1 MLLSSLFVGG
11 PSAAR
16 IARCLDEGAQLVVY
30 GCMSGQSPTFSW
42 ERWVDGEMLP
52 RTRVHCID
60 RGFNLRRWMDAHRKE
75 IPAMLLSLAKLVNN
89 DRLSVNFTEYELSS
103 EFEEAL
109 EHAMEYDTKVWE
121 RLLSGET

>member
-1 MLLSSLFVGG
+1 MGGGVGG

-16 IARCLDEGAQLVVY
+16 LARCLDEGAQLVVY

-42 ERWVDGEMLP
+42 ERWVDGEM
-52 RTRVHCID
+52 RC

-89 DRLSVNFTEYELSS
+89 DRLCVNFTEYELSS

-109 EHAMEYDTKVWE
+109 EHAMEDGKMTKVI
-121 RLLSGET
+121 LKVQDIGTTY